1 MELEWKALD
10 LLMAKI
16 ESPMSIVIA
25 VLEKVILKEKV
36 NRKKRVRKR
45 FLIVLMSDFCC
56 FMDQSFLRAG
66 FLLSNPFEDESI
78 NSFIVSVN

>member
-16 ESPMSIVIA
+16 EPPMSIVIA

-36 NRKKRVRKR
+36 NRKKNESDKE
-45 FLIVLMSDFCC
+45 SDF
-56 FMDQSFLRAG
+56 
-66 FLLSNPFEDESI
+66 
-78 NSFIVSVN
+78 